1 MTPVKADFDPIRF
14 TKILSRLDS
23 THDGEVLAAARG
35 ALEMLRGA
43 NLGWANIVRAPS
55 AALSE
60 LRYRFQTIDLNV
72 KHLRPSD
79 QERFFALREAY
90 LQDRLTDSDLR
101 VVDYM
106 FETFIAWRLKA
117 QREANL

>member
-1 MTPVKADFDPIRF
+1 
-14 TKILSRLDS
+14 
-23 THDGEVLAAARG
+23 
-35 ALEMLRGA
+35 
-43 NLGWANIVRAPS
+43 
-55 AALSE
+55 LSE
-60 LRYRFQTIDLNV
+60 LRYRVQTIDLNV

>member
-1 MTPVKADFDPIRF
+1 MTPAKADFDPIRF

-23 THDGEVLAAARG
+23 SHEGEVLAAARG
-35 ALEMLRGA
+35 ALEMLRSA
-43 NLGWANIVRAPS
+43 NLGWANIVRTPS

-60 LRYRFQTIDLNV
+60 LRYRVQTIDLNL
-72 KHLRPSD
+72 KHLRPVD
-79 QERFFALREAY
+79 QERFFALRDAY
-90 LQDRLTDSDLR
+90 LHDRLSEADVR